1 WKFIDGFRILAVEC
15 RAERIGWRPGFPIG
29 NDEYVHVLDI
39 ADEPEDLVHD
49 RFEFSFFAIK
59 PALEKLSRI
68 ARKIHGLLAV
78 PNLHRIDAGED
89 LIVEG
94 PEAEG
99 IAISHLP
106 VKSGVDEINQDLA
119 ATVV

>member
-1 WKFIDGFRILAVEC
+1 M
-15 RAERIGWRPGFPIG
+15 
-29 NDEYVHVLDI
+29 
-39 ADEPEDLVHD
+39 HD

-119 ATVV
+119 ATVVEPQAARGGFHDEQESVALHVFRPFRVGVQHAQMGCRNCCYP